1 LSLGKLKYWLKP
13 RYTPVWLQP
22 SIQVLC
28 KKIENRWRKGENQGE
43 EQCPMV
49 TDNEKG
55 FESQGDEAVVVK

>member
-28 KKIENRWRKGENQGE
+28 KKIENQGE